1 MTGIAPIVLLDEVV
15 AHLDPNRRAALFDAL
30 ARLGAQVWVTGAD
43 PAAFS
48 ELAADAAALCGREW
62 KDHST
67 RLVGGHEFLSITK
80 RKFRSGARRDATL
93 CVHNSIFRRIG

>member
-1 MTGIAPIVLLDEVV
+1 MAGIAPIVLLDEVV

-48 ELAADAAALCGREW
+48 DLVSRLQVFRVENGKA
-62 KDHST
+62 T
-67 RLVGGHEFLSITK
+67 RQ
-80 RKFRSGARRDATL
+80 
-93 CVHNSIFRRIG
+93 